1 MADFNHVDYTAEL
14 NRIIVALT
22 GIRDD
27 VRLLRRRIEDP
38 NVGVTTNSVMNDFQ
52 KAVLALSMSDQGAG
66 NAETVRQTI
75 ASGTSVNGGGGGAT
89 TVTGDDGNVDP
100 VADRKA
106 ILAALG
112 QDVDSTKVL
121 LRVSGLYYWE
131 ADATAG
137 PDDGLRG
144 SIPQVVQYALGA
156 QIGYHDLSSNTPKP
170 GSPPSADSINPTA
183 TRKRWPAPRPE
194 GQTAVPNS
202 NPNADLINPVTG
214 AIIPLT
220 EEQQRAA
227 AASGSTP
234 PPAYTL
240 DDGTGVG

>member
-1 MADFNHVDYTAEL
+1 MANFNHVDYTAEL

-38 NVGVTTNSVMNDFQ
+38 NVGVTINSVMNDFQ

-66 NAETVRQTI
+66 NAEQIRQTI
-75 ASGTSVNGGGGGAT
+75 ASGTGVNGGGGSAT
-89 TVTGDDGNVDP
+89 AASGDDANPNP

-121 LRVSGLYYWE
+121 IRVAGLYYWE
-131 ADATAG
+131 ADPVAG

-156 QIGYHDLSSNTPKP
+156 QIGYHALAGNVPTP
-170 GSPPSADSINPTA
+170 GSPPSADAINPTA
-183 TRKRWPAPRPE
+183 TKKRWPAPRPE
-194 GQTAVPNS
+194 GQTALPNS

-214 AIIPLT
+214 AIIPKSI
-220 EEQQRAA
+220 EEQQAA
-227 AASGSTP
+227 AASSSTP
-234 PPAYTL
+234 SPATAQ
-240 DDGTGVG
+240 